1 MTPLPGN
8 LGALAA
14 GGKGALAR
22 CLTALETAA
31 DDLAMIA
38 LLEAAWRAPRGVA
51 VGLTGPPG
59 VGKSTLINALIRD
72 LRARGETVAVIAVDP
87 SSRRSGGA
95 LLGDRTRIEV
105 DPADAGVFVRSM
117 AARQRLGGVA
127 EITFPA
133 VVLTRACFD
142 WVIVETVG
150 VGQSEVEVA
159 DVADLVVFCV
169 QPGSGDALQ
178 FMKAGVMEVPDLV
191 LVTKGDVGAA
201 ARRAAADVR
210 GALSLGCRTTPPPEV
225 AVVSAATGE
234 GIAAAV
240 ALVAAAA
247 RRRATA
253 AGRRAQGRVWAE
265 SRLRELF
272 GRVGSAALAPRLED
286 ADSPFAPLAEIAKR
300 ARAAVHETFKELLNR
315 QVFRPEGEGRLQAA
329 IGEIPLTY

>member
-1 MTPLPGN
+1 
-8 LGALAA
+8 
-14 GGKGALAR
+14 
-22 CLTALETAA
+22 
-31 DDLAMIA
+31 MIA

-72 LRARGETVAVIAVDP
+72 LRSRGETVAVIAVDP

-105 DPADAGVFVRSM
+105 DPGDAGVFVRSM

-191 LVTKGDVGAA
+191 LVTKGDVGRGRAARRGRRAGRALARPAGPRRRPRWPSSRPRPARASRRRSRSSPRRRGGGRPRPAA
-201 ARRAAADVR
+201 ARRA
-210 GALSLGCRTTPPPEV
+210 GSGPSC
-225 AVVSAATGE
+225 
-234 GIAAAV
+234 
-240 ALVAAAA
+240 
-247 RRRATA
+247 
-253 AGRRAQGRVWAE
+253 
-265 SRLRELF
+265 
-272 GRVGSAALAPRLED
+272 GSANRSDGSVLPPWPPASKG

-300 ARAAVHETFKELLNR
+300 PGPRFTKPLKNSELAG
-315 QVFRPEGEGRLQAA
+315 FSP
-329 IGEIPLTY
+329 